1 LPSFPHT
8 YIVFL
13 HLIIV
18 SFHWWQCKN
27 IQKFII
33 HFRKVVKLCDGACP
47 CCETQCK
54 DKKTI
59 YVCGKDGKSY
69 KNKCMAHCLKK
80 HVKCTG
86 QCPCCTDA
94 CPKFYFYPYI
104 ESRNMDK
111 HHHIISQ
118 PFWNVLWT
126 FECFCI
132 VISEKKQ

>member
-1 LPSFPHT
+1 M
-8 YIVFL
+8 
-13 HLIIV
+13 IIV
-18 SFHWWQCKN
+18 SVHWWQCKN

-54 DKKTI
+54 DKKTR

-94 CPKFYFYPYI
+94 CPKFYAPICGEDGKVYK
-104 ESRNMDK
+104 N
-111 HHHIISQ
+111 Q
-118 PFWNVLWT
+118 
-126 FECFCI
+126 CFAKCR
-132 VISEKKQ
+132 